1 MTQDRSP
8 SFERWAVD
16 ELPLAVEYSPAVM
29 QDIRAA
35 AVDGFYKIPHGG
47 VEVGG
52 VLFGERIPEG
62 VRILAFRPIACQYAT
77 GPSFTLT
84 EHDRAGLARLLET
97 YTSEEGLRDLVPVGW
112 YHSHTRSEVCLTES
126 DLEIYNTYF
135 PEPWQVS
142 LVLRPERAAPV
153 RAGFFARE
161 PDGKVRAKSSY
172 REFALAPEGRLK
184 GSVQARSPQPPPPPR
199 TETSAPPVRRTSRW
213 VAWAVAALLLILGFF
228 AGVVVTQIYWASG
241 RRSPAVSQPPPAQ
254 SQLKPPEPEARLD
267 PKPAPPTTPKAQA
280 NEDLER
286 RNRELEE
293 EVGRLRHEVRKLS
306 NRNRD
311 LEGAVK
317 ALRERIR

>member
-1 MTQDRSP
+1 MMLDRSP

-16 ELPLAVEYSPAVM
+16 GLPLAVEYSPAVM

-52 VLFGERIPEG
+52 VLFGERISDG

-77 GPSFTLT
+77 GPSFTLS
-84 EHDRAGLARLLET
+84 ENDRAGLARLLET
-97 YTSEEGLRDLVPVGW
+97 YASEEDLRDLVPVGW
-112 YHSHTRSEVCLTES
+112 YHSHTRSELCLTES

-161 PDGKVRAKSSY
+161 PDGKVRANSTY
-172 REFALAPEGRLK
+172 REFALAPAGRLK
-184 GSVQARSPQPPPPPR
+184 GPAHARPSQPTTPPQ
-199 TETSAPPVRRTSRW
+199 TEISTPPVRRTSRW
-213 VAWAVAALLLILGFF
+213 VAWAVAALLLIVGFF
-228 AGVVVTQIYWASG
+228 AGAVVTQVYWTSG
-241 RRSPAVSQPPPAQ
+241 RRPPAVSQPPLAQ
-254 SQLKPPEPEARLD
+254 SQLKPPEPEARPD
-267 PKPAPPTTPKAQA
+267 AKPAPPATPPTQA

-293 EVGRLRHEVRKLS
+293 EIGRLRREVRKLS